1 MNRRM
6 AWSSLPRPRMPCDRG
21 ERIAAGV
28 IAAVFFLTLV
38 QFGAAIASVLA
49 RIWWTIP
56 VALTGAAI
64 AFVVRWRRTI
74 AAQRERAARLA
85 TLRLTLA
92 ELDALDPTGF
102 ELAVRDL
109 MIRDGIAARHVGQR
123 GDQAADAI
131 GKDTCGRT
139 FVAQCKHTTSGGRVT
154 SRVMYEVN
162 GTAGPA
168 HGADI
173 AVVVTNGTFT
183 RDARAW
189 GDRHHVHWIDRDRLG
204 QWAATGLSL
213 HQILRVPARGA
224 QSRPRRTGIR
234 PTA

>member
-1 MNRRM
+1 MI
-6 AWSSLPRPRMPCDRG
+6 L
-21 ERIAAGV
+21 
-28 IAAVFFLTLV
+28 AVVFLALV
-38 QFGAAIASVLA
+38 QFGSPIAGALLRAWYVLPVMAVGAGVTLVARWQRRAA
-49 RIWWTIP
+49 T
-56 VALTGAAI
+56 
-64 AFVVRWRRTI
+64 
-74 AAQRERAARLA
+74 ERARAVRLA
-85 TLRLTLA
+85 SLRLTLE

-109 MIRDGIAARHVGQR
+109 MVRDGIAARHVGQQ

-131 GKDTCGRT
+131 GKDTIGRT

-189 GDRHHVHWIDRDRLG
+189 GDRHRVYWIDRDRLR
-204 QWAATGLSL
+204 QWAEDGASL
-213 HQILRVPARGA
+213 QRTLRLPAR
-224 QSRPRRTGIR
+224 SRPRRPASK

>member
-1 MNRRM
+1 M
-6 AWSSLPRPRMPCDRG
+6 PRDRA
-21 ERIAAGV
+21 EWIAAGV
-28 IAAVFFLTLV
+28 ILAVVFLALV
-38 QFGAAIASVLA
+38 QFGSPIAGVLLRA
-49 RIWWTIP
+49 WYVLP
-56 VALTGAAI
+56 AVAVSAGVTLA
-64 AFVVRWRRTI
+64 VRWARR
-74 AAQRERAARLA
+74 AAAERAHAVRLA
-85 TLRLTLA
+85 SLRLTLE

-109 MIRDGIAARHVGQR
+109 MVRDGIAARHVGQQ

-131 GKDTCGRT
+131 GKDATGRT

-189 GDRHHVHWIDRDRLG
+189 GDRHHVYWIDRERLR
-204 QWAATGLSL
+204 QWAEDGVCL
-213 HQILRVPARGA
+213 QRILRLPVR
-224 QSRPRRTGIR
+224 SRPRWPASKT
-234 PTA
+234 TA